1 VTRIIDSVTLDNAAT
16 GGQTATVAEPSLAC
30 SGRRLMVAGNWF
42 ASRSTDAGEQWTF
55 LNPFSEFPADSGSFC
70 CDQLLTYVRSHRLW
84 VWLLQYS
91 AQGSGNIVRLA
102 ISSTGAPGSWTW
114 WDTAPVDVN
123 AGWDGW
129 WFDYPDMYAS
139 DGHLLLS
146 SNLYGI
152 VDSRWKRA
160 CVLRIPLD
168 ELRER
173 GALDRSMWST
183 DRVGSLR
190 FARGSAA
197 TAWFASHAESGAAVE
212 LFSWDDDE
220 TQVDT
225 FRVDVG
231 AWNDSDY
238 RSVLMGGTDWL
249 ARADGRITASWLV
262 DRVLGFAWNAG
273 ADATHDHPYIRSSRI
288 ALDTMTVV
296 DEPNLWSSDRA
307 WAYPSVGLNR
317 RGDVGITA
325 FTGGP
330 SEAITHTV
338 GHLGPDGTWQMKAA
352 AVSSHDPRNAAW
364 GDYLDIQPDPT
375 RRTYWMATGFTLQG
389 GSARS
394 DIVPHVVT
402 FAP

>member
-1 VTRIIDSVTLDNAAT
+1 
-16 GGQTATVAEPSLAC
+16 
-30 SGRRLMVAGNWF
+30 
-42 ASRSTDAGEQWTF
+42 
-55 LNPFSEFPADSGSFC
+55 
-70 CDQLLTYVRSHRLW
+70 
-84 VWLLQYS
+84 
-91 AQGSGNIVRLA
+91 
-102 ISSTGAPGSWTW
+102 
-114 WDTAPVDVN
+114 
-123 AGWDGW
+123 
-129 WFDYPDMYAS
+129 
-139 DGHLLLS
+139 
-146 SNLYGI
+146 
-152 VDSRWKRA
+152 
-160 CVLRIPLD
+160 
-168 ELRER
+168 
-173 GALDRSMWST
+173 MWST

-190 FARGSAA
+190 FARGSAS